1 VIAAVAVAIASG
13 CAGRQEEPTEAPEI
27 GLGLDVG
34 RPKEPEP
41 KGPPQ
46 EVDMTLSDTD
56 VTATPVAQPQRP
68 DIGSFKLCGSGGAD
82 CGPGPHGDEEVSPL
96 IAPTRTAK
104 PPPLLEDEEP
114 E

>member
-1 VIAAVAVAIASG
+1 MATACAS
-13 CAGRQEEPTEAPEI
+13 REKEPTEAPEI

-46 EVDMTLSDTD
+46 EVDMTLSDTG
-56 VTATPVAQPQRP
+56 VTATPVAQPERP
-68 DIGSFKLCGSGGAD
+68 DIGGFKLCGSGGG
-82 CGPGPHGDEEVSPL
+82 CGPTPQTDQEVSPL
-96 IAPTRTAK
+96 IAPTATAK
-104 PPPLLEDEEP
+104 PPPVLDEDEP